1 MGQTENKYQADEL
14 KYNHT
19 NNNIKCKQSKQSK
32 QKEEILI
39 LDKKQGAKYMLSIR
53 NNFKY
58 KEKYRLKVTGGKKIK
73 PCQP

>member
-39 LDKKQGAKYMLSIR
+39 LDNKHHVPDIRHLSG
-53 NNFKY
+53 
-58 KEKYRLKVTGGKKIK
+58 VTIA
-73 PCQP
+73 CSSA